1 MIKLSKSNMRVL
13 EFISE
18 NPGLT
23 QLEIVNKIKLS
34 KGSISIFIKNAK
46 KNNLIFEVK
55 VEQKLKI
62 HPTKLGKDI
71 VIKNKLKKIL
81 DNLEKKG
88 NQIESSSKFV

>member
-13 EFISE
+13 EFISK

-71 VIKNKLKKIL
+71 VIKDKLKKIL

-88 NQIESSSKFV
+88 NQI

>member
-71 VIKNKLKKIL
+71 VIKDKLKKIL

-88 NQIESSSKFV
+88 NQI

>member
-13 EFISE
+13 EFITE

-71 VIKNKLKKIL
+71 VIKDKLKKIL

-88 NQIESSSKFV
+88 NQI

>member
-71 VIKNKLKKIL
+71 VIKDKLKKIL
-81 DNLEKKG
+81 NNLEKKG
-88 NQIESSSKFV
+88 NQI

>member
-55 VEQKLKI
+55 IEQKLKI

-71 VIKNKLKKIL
+71 VIKDKLKKIL

-88 NQIESSSKFV
+88 NQT

>member
-34 KGSISIFIKNAK
+34 KGSVSIFIKNAK

-62 HPTKLGKDI
+62 HPTKLGKDV
-71 VIKNKLKKIL
+71 VIKDKLKKIL

-88 NQIESSSKFV
+88 NQI

>member
-88 NQIESSSKFV
+88 NQI

>member
-55 VEQKLKI
+55 IEQKLKI
-62 HPTKLGKDI
+62 HTTKLGKDI
-71 VIKNKLKKIL
+71 VIKDKLKKIL

-88 NQIESSSKFV
+88 NQT

>member
-71 VIKNKLKKIL
+71 VIKDKLKKIL

-88 NQIESSSKFV
+88 NQT

>member
-34 KGSISIFIKNAK
+34 KGSISTFIKNAK

-71 VIKNKLKKIL
+71 VIKDKLKKIL

-88 NQIESSSKFV
+88 NQI

>member
-1 MIKLSKSNMRVL
+1 MIKLSKSNMRIL

-71 VIKNKLKKIL
+71 VIKDKLKKIL

-88 NQIESSSKFV
+88 NQI